1 MSERDR
7 AKWDR
12 KWRDMLRPA
21 APSDLLQA
29 HADALPGGLA
39 VDLACGLGQNALWL
53 AAHAYQVLGVDISH
67 VALQRAR
74 RRARSRQLQERV
86 LFAQVDLDRW
96 RLPRLSV
103 DLVCVFRFLDRDLFP
118 VLQGALRPGGFLF
131 YQTRHVGLLER
142 VPDANPDY
150 LLQRGEL
157 PGAFTGWN
165 ILTYREGPE
174 DARLV
179 ARKPH

>member
-7 AKWDR
+7 AKWDQ

-21 APSDLLQA
+21 PPSDLLRA
-29 HADALPGGLA
+29 HAEALPGGVA
-39 VDLACGLGQNALWL
+39 VDIACGLGQNALWL
-53 AAHAYQVLGVDISH
+53 AGHAYCVLGVDISH

-74 RRARSRQLQERV
+74 GGARSRQLQEKV

-118 VLQGALRPGGFLF
+118 MLQEALRPGGFLF

-142 VPDANPDY
+142 LPDANPHY
-150 LLQRGEL
+150 LLQLGEL
-157 PGAFTGWN
+157 PRAFAAWN
-165 ILTYREGPE
+165 ILTYREAPE

-179 ARKPH
+179 ARKPR